1 MSNIIEN
8 RYFFIIK
15 KEKILFIAI
24 DHNNVSLMSKEIF
37 IQNYTTNN
45 IFDLLDNFLKK
56 NIIDLEKNL
65 RNFVKKIFIIF
76 EYDKFL
82 VVKSSTKLNFKK
94 VNFDYNQ
101 IKDSLT
107 NIRNQFIKCSP
118 EYEIIHM
125 IVNEYQIDGIAKKNL
140 PEHNEFENLIIQT
153 DFICLEDQIVKKL
166 KQIFL
171 KYEISISKILCY
183 DYLKNLNKHNNQG
196 IVESAND
203 SINQLNN
210 NEFFM
215 VKKELRKQGF
225 FEKIFN
231 FFG

>member
-24 DHNNVSLMSKEIF
+24 DHKNVSIMSKEIF

-45 IFDLLDNFLKK
+45 IFDLLESFLKK

-65 RNFVKKIFIIF
+65 RNFIKKIFIIF
-76 EYDKFL
+76 EYDNFL
-82 VVKSSTKLNFKK
+82 VVKSSAKLNFKT

-107 NIRNQFIKCSP
+107 NIRNQFNKCSP

-125 IVNEYQIDGIAKKNL
+125 IVNEYQIDGVTMKNL
-140 PEHNEFENLIIQT
+140 PENNEFENLIIQI
-153 DFICLEDQIVKKL
+153 DFICLEDQVVKNL
-166 KQIFL
+166 RQIFL
-171 KYEISISKILCY
+171 KYQISISKILCY
-183 DYLKNLNKHNNQG
+183 DYLKNLNKHNNQT

-203 SINQLNN
+203 SINRLNN

-215 VKKELRKQGF
+215 IKKRSRKQGF